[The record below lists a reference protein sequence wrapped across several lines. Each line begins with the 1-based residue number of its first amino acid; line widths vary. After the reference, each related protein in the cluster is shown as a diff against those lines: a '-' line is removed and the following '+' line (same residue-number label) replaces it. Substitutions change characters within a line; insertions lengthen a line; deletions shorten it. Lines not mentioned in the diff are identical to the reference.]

1 MREKPNE
8 WVSIAD
14 LMAGVVAVVMLLFVV
29 AVMQI
34 REGTGSLDA
43 CKSLV
48 RASATKTKQVRN
60 RVAEILE
67 KVRASIARQGLEGL
81 VEIDIESQKMTFREG
96 AFDSG
101 SACINTESSKVFLEV
116 EKQTSLLLQTIGE
129 VEIFVDGH
137 ADATP
142 AGDSTDKKKKCAYY
156 NDNYTLSSARANEV
170 RKQLVGQLADE
181 RLRNRMIVTG
191 YGDSRLLVRSEP
203 TNPRNRRV
211 ELRIVVPPEPLG
223 KDDPQLLKR
232 CLDAR

>member
-34 REGTGSLDA
+34 RAGTGSLEA
-43 CKSLV
+43 CKKLV
-48 RASATKTKQVRN
+48 RASESKTKEVRG
-60 RVAEILE
+60 RVGEILV
-67 KVRASIARQGLEGL
+67 KMRASIAQRGLEGL
-81 VEIDIESQKMTFREG
+81 VEVDVDSQKITFRDG

-101 SACINTESSKVFLEV
+101 SACIKPESSKVFLDV
-116 EKQTSLLLQTIGE
+116 EKQTSLLLKSISE
-129 VEIFVDGH
+129 VEIYVDGH

-156 NDNYTLSSARANEV
+156 NDNYTLSAARANEV
-170 RKQLVGQLADE
+170 RKQLINKLSDDAV
-181 RLRNRMIVTG
+181 RNRIIVTG
-191 YGDSRLLVRSEP
+191 YGDSRLLVTDDP

-211 ELRIVVPPEPLG
+211 ELRIAVPPDPLN
-223 KDDPQLLKR
+223 KVDSELLNL
-232 CLDAR
+232 CLDQ